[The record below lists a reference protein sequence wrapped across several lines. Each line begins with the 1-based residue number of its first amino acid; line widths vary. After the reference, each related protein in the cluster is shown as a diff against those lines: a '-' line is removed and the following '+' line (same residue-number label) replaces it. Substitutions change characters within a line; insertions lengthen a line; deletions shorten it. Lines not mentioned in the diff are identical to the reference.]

1 LFQLPRATRTHSLR
15 NDGTVWSWGSNGVGQ
30 LGDGSVTERL
40 TPVQVSGLAGV
51 TAIAAGYG
59 HNLALMPDGTVRTWG
74 ANLYGALGDG
84 SSNVRSTPV

>member
-1 LFQLPRATRTHSLR
+1 VQLAITGIVSVAAGNAHTIALR

-59 HNLALMPDGTVRTWG
+59 HTLP
-74 ANLYGALGDG
+74 
-84 SSNVRSTPV
+84 